1 MEPGAGRVRAMS
13 KVDCLRP
20 RGGYPCSPEPLLTRV
35 GAFTIVELLIVMAII
50 LVLAGLIL
58 GTSGYVQKK
67 GARSRAEAEIAA
79 MTAALESYKADNGA
93 YPSNS
98 ATDSLDPAT
107 PVTTYGLASRF
118 LYGALSGDVD
128 LNRSVENKSYFM
140 FKPNMLEPAPP
151 STASVTAIRDPFG
164 NSYGYSTLKASNP
177 AATSGNNP
185 TFDLWSTGGTT
196 SGSATDQLQWIK
208 NW

>member
-1 MEPGAGRVRAMS
+1 MRH
-13 KVDCLRP
+13 P
-20 RGGYPCSPEPLLTRV
+20 RSHTA
-35 GAFTIVELLIVMAII
+35 AFTVIELLIVMAVI

-67 GARSRAEAEIAA
+67 GARSRAEAEVAA
-79 MTAALESYKADNGA
+79 MSAALESYKVDNGV
-93 YPSNS
+93 YPRNA

-107 PVTTYGLASRF
+107 PVTTYAEASRF
-118 LYGALSGDVD
+118 LYGALSGDAD
-128 LNRSVENKSYFM
+128 FNRSAENKSYFT
-140 FKPNMLEPAPP
+140 FKPNMLEPVPP
-151 STASVTAIRDPFG
+151 SLAAVTAIRDPFG

-177 AATSGNNP
+177 AATGGNNP

-196 SGSATDQLQWIK
+196 SGSAADQLQWIK